1 MTMMDYKST
10 LIHDVRNPLNTISM
24 NAELGKLALQTRGDI
39 DKAIQVFETI
49 LRECKVCGDKLS
61 DLRENLANEG
71 PEARE

>member
-39 DKAIQVFETI
+39 DKAIQVFDTI

-61 DLRENLANEG
+61 DLKETMANEG
-71 PEARE
+71 PKENE

>member
-39 DKAIQVFETI
+39 DKAIQVFDTI

-61 DLRENLANEG
+61 DLKENLASED
-71 PEARE
+71 PKESE